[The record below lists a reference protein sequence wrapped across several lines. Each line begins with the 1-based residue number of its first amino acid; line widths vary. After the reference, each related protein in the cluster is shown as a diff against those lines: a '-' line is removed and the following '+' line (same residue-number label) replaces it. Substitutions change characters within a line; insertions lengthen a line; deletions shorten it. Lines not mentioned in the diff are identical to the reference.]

1 MKFLY
6 VTIFFLFAAVTCFSQ
21 EKPLS
26 FDERG
31 KLIYYEVVSNKTF
44 NADTLYA
51 NAMAFLKLKKLFSIK
66 AGKEK
71 LTAEGKM
78 MISKTAFKVGH
89 PSGEVSYNFVF
100 EIKGEKYRFWLTDFV
115 FIPYERDRYANFVP
129 ATTVGIPLERDAGKL
144 NAAEWASYQGAT
156 AKQALA
162 FATEFKAF
170 LFAPAKGKVKRSVK
184 TTISTKSW

>member
-6 VTIFFLFAAVTCFSQ
+6 VTCFLLFAAVACFSQ

-26 FDERG
+26 YDERG
-31 KLIYYEVVSNKTF
+31 KLIYYEVVSDKPF

-51 NAMAFLKLKKLFSIK
+51 NAAAFLRRKKLSSIK
-66 AGKEK
+66 LDQGQS
-71 LTAEGKM
+71 TAQGKM
-78 MISKTAFKVGH
+78 IISKTAFKVGH

-100 EIKGEKYRFWLTDFV
+100 EVKGEKYRFWLTDFL
-115 FIPYERDRYANFVP
+115 FFPYERDRYANFVRS
-129 ATTVGIPLERDAGKL
+129 TSVGTPLEKDPGKL
-144 NAAEWASYQGAT
+144 NAAEWASYQSAT
-156 AKQALA
+156 ANQALA

-170 LFAPAKGKVKRSVK
+170 LFAPVKGKVKPKEK

>member
-6 VTIFFLFAAVTCFSQ
+6 LTSFFLFTAIGCFSQ

-26 FDERG
+26 YDEHG

-51 NAMAFLKLKKLFSIK
+51 NANAFLKRKKLSSIK
-66 AGKEK
+66 SDKEQ

-78 MISKTAFKVGH
+78 VISKTAFKVGH

-115 FIPYERDRYANFVP
+115 FFPYMRDRYANFVRS
-129 ATTVGIPLERDAGKL
+129 TSVGTPLEKDPGKL
-144 NAAEWASYQGAT
+144 NAAEWASYQSAT

-170 LFAPAKGKVKRSVK
+170 LFAPVKGKVKPKEK